1 MITITI
7 IQMVIFGLILL
18 FTWDTFPVNEG
29 ILILTAHS
37 FIILFI
43 IAISAIVLVRVS
55 TSRGGIDDVFRLVTG
70 TLVGGFVFAV
80 LVSLLNGTWLPLGLP
95 FADLLNLQILPVD
108 AVVAILLSTIANIL
122 TYFMLRSHR
131 PRSA

>member
-7 IQMVIFGLILL
+7 IQMVVFGLILL

-55 TSRGGIDDVFRLVTG
+55 TSRGGIDDIFRLVTG

-80 LVSLLNGTWLPLGLP
+80 LVSFLNGTWLPLGVP

-108 AVVAILLSTIANIL
+108 AVVALLLSTIANIL
-122 TYFMLRSHR
+122 TYFMLRSHT
-131 PRSA
+131 PRRA